1 MARRK
6 TKAQREAIL
15 TEAYFFPYAHDWI
28 CEYHDISRTTLR
40 RWRHD
45 QLIER
50 VVKRLV
56 LDVEPL
62 RLVVVDKP
70 PAGLS
75 IGAPPRRGA

>member
-6 TKAQREAIL
+6 TKAEREAIL
-15 TEAYFFPYAHDWI
+15 TEAYFFPYAHARI

-40 RWRHD
+40 RWRYN

-56 LDVEPL
+56 LDLEPFEQ
-62 RLVVVDKP
+62 VDVDQP
-70 PAGLS
+70 SAGLS
-75 IGAPPRRGA
+75 IGAPLR